1 MCNSSLRKKIYN
13 SFHHFITGFPWA
25 IAFWVMSTKVDE
37 DQCSGIPLSF
47 VNVAKIV
54 FTVTTGLSI
63 LMIPV
68 QCNYK
73 EDSEDG
79 TRKKKLLKCTLVV
92 FFAAIYSCWFAMWIY
107 SWVAVG
113 FRDDCIDNTMKLIWA
128 AAIFP
133 LALTGAVVTLIALS
147 FIFLV
152 LFAVK
157 KKILICSLIN
167 GVFLGQFQV
176 RRQKSQ
182 TARLWKPHK
191 CIYIFLYNVIS
202 HEIHFYQYQ
211 NQCR

>member
-1 MCNSSLRKKIYN
+1 
-13 SFHHFITGFPWA
+13 
-25 IAFWVMSTKVDE
+25 MSTKVDE

-47 VNVAKIV
+47 ANVAKIV
-54 FTVTTGLSI
+54 FIVTTGLSI

-113 FRDDCIDNTMKLIWA
+113 FRDNCIDNTMKLIWA

-133 LALTGAVVTLIALS
+133 LALTGTVITLIALS
-147 FIFLV
+147 FLILI

-157 KKILICSLIN
+157 NKTFIN
-167 GVFLGQFQV
+167 GSFLGKIRF
-176 RRQKSQ
+176 
-182 TARLWKPHK
+182 
-191 CIYIFLYNVIS
+191 
-202 HEIHFYQYQ
+202 
-211 NQCR
+211 